1 MRRRRNP
8 IAWRRNDGRV
18 MAGPWLL
25 AGLGAAVLLWLFS
38 RTDKGAD
45 MVGKVIAAAS
55 GRYPGEEP
63 YAGLIDAAEA
73 QHGIPARLLAA
84 LLYQESHYRP
94 DIIEGRV
101 RSPTGAMGI
110 AQFMP
115 ATAVEW
121 LGSQQAALDP
131 TQAIDGAARYLRWL
145 FGRHSSWRLAVAAYN
160 WGTGNVARKD
170 ESAWPAET
178 RTYVAN
184 VHDALYPSA

>member
-1 MRRRRNP
+1 
-8 IAWRRNDGRV
+8 V
-18 MAGPWLL
+18 WL
-25 AGLGAAVLLWLFS
+25 ALGAAVALWLYS
-38 RTDKGAD
+38 RTEKGSA

-63 YAGLIDAAEA
+63 YASLIDAAEA
-73 QHGIPARLLAA
+73 RHGLPARLLAA
-84 LLYQESHYRP
+84 LLYQESRYRP
-94 DIIEGRV
+94 DIIDGTV

-121 LGSQQAALDP
+121 LDSTEAALNP
-131 TQAIDGAARYLRWL
+131 AQAIDGAARYLRWL

-170 ESAWPAET
+170 ESAWPEET
-178 RTYVAN
+178 RNYVAN
-184 VHDALYPSA
+184 VHDALYPVA

>member
-1 MRRRRNP
+1 MRVRRIDP
-8 IAWRRNDGRV
+8 AL
-18 MAGPWLL
+18 LL
-25 AGLGAAVLLWLFS
+25 ALAGALGLWLFS
-38 RTDKGAD
+38 RTDKGSN
-45 MVGKVIAAAS
+45 MVANVIAAAS

-63 YAGLIDAAEA
+63 YAALIDAAEA
-73 QHGIPARLLAA
+73 KHLLPPRLLAA
-84 LLYQESHYRP
+84 LLYQESRYRP

-131 TQAIDGAARYLRWL
+131 AQAIDGAARYMRWL
-145 FGRHSSWRLAVAAYN
+145 FGRHASWRLAVAAYN
-160 WGTGNVARKD
+160 WGTGNVERKD

-178 RTYVAN
+178 RDYVAN

>member
-1 MRRRRNP
+1 MRARIDP
-8 IAWRRNDGRV
+8 LL
-18 MAGPWLL
+18 LL
-25 AGLGAAVLLWLFS
+25 ALAGAAALWLFS
-38 RTDKGAD
+38 RTQRGYD
-45 MVGKVIAAAS
+45 MVGQVIAAAA

-84 LLYQESHYRP
+84 LLYQESRYRA

-131 TQAIDGAARYLRWL
+131 AVAIDGAARYLRWL
-145 FGRHSSWRLAVAAYN
+145 FGRHASWRLAVAAYN

-170 ESAWPAET
+170 ESAWPTET
-178 RTYVAN
+178 RNYVAQ
-184 VHDALYPSA
+184 VHDALYPVA